1 MALLVCAYAYPTAFG
16 DKENSP
22 CRSIADEPGC
32 SASSAGCTWWA
43 GYGCYGKVE
52 GYDKEDSGK
61 DGSGTAASS
70 KKAAPCNATH
80 MLTDTDQKALEKFP
94 RSCILSSPNNS
105 PRCWW
110 TYTPTAVATA
120 TTSLKV
126 ALVIDMHGGGG
137 GASHQAAGSG
147 FKELSDSLGADT
159 FVTAWPQAS
168 ASLWASCGAD
178 ASACTSDSK
187 DYGKMIAT
195 WDDITFLEQMIAN
208 LVKSNTRIDGER
220 VYVSGFSMGC
230 MMAHRL
236 ALERSAIVA
245 GLGCH
250 GGELSGVDFA
260 ATSQLATL
268 KSRFRLLPM
277 PVYLTIG
284 DQVCGERG

>member
-1 MALLVCAYAYPTAFG
+1 
-16 DKENSP
+16 
-22 CRSIADEPGC
+22 
-32 SASSAGCTWWA
+32 
-43 GYGCYGKVE
+43 
-52 GYDKEDSGK
+52 
-61 DGSGTAASS
+61 
-70 KKAAPCNATH
+70 

-137 GASHQAAGSG
+137 CASHQAAGSG

>member
-1 MALLVCAYAYPTAFG
+1 MVMLVCAYAYPTAFG

-70 KKAAPCNATH
+70 KKAVPCNATH

-110 TYTPTAVATA
+110 TYTPTAVAT
-120 TTSLKV
+120 TSLKV

-137 GASHQAAGSG
+137 CASHQAAGSG
-147 FKELSDSLGADT
+147 FKELSDSLGEDT